1 MKTTSIIITAM
12 ALVIGL
18 SGCERGKSKLD
29 RPINT
34 IKNNCTTKQ
43 AKQGLCVKN
52 R

>member
-1 MKTTSIIITAM
+1 MKHIVLI
-12 ALVIGL
+12 ALMLTLGL
-18 SGCERGKSKLD
+18 SACERKSKLD